1 MASYES
7 VKNDQDKID
16 RMYYT
21 LKNLGEDVEYD
32 NEKILDKFLTETR
45 YFNAN
50 IFSTGRIAN
59 KVSEF
64 DDVGKNLF
72 AQSLQ
77 EIENMPNFGEGSAPK
92 GAAIADY
99 LLAGVS
105 DPTNLFSAVAGA
117 FTLGAGGAAGL
128 AAKEASKQG
137 FKKYMKAKLNAVVSK
152 PVMKSLA
159 VEGTIAGTGGAY
171 QNYKKQGVE
180 QDVGLRKEIDPADI
194 VFQGILEGT
203 LSPVAGVAAN
213 LLGSS
218 VAGGFRAIPDDMKNK
233 KLFNAIPSLNNATAW
248 LERNMMPT
256 AGLTDTQIRS
266 IERRAGEAASP
277 KERGIKL
284 KDDFEKIM
292 SSKDA
297 QGNPLFSPAEA
308 SDEKGLLNRAMQ
320 NDTEALSIVASRSPE
335 LREKY
340 NDFFN
345 LVDDTYI
352 RSGDSAV
359 SEATKT
365 TFASNPNYVR
375 NVPEA
380 YVLQKRAVNLDEFLK
395 TNPTI
400 LTNLRREMLDNP
412 GNTRWNE
419 YTNKYISNGEELGT
433 EKEIQKFVRDA
444 VDNLYTPTRRLRKE
458 TGVFEKRLAETADR
472 QSVLEEQVGIFK
484 DKFKDAKTPKQINK
498 LAEAETNKIMS
509 SQFTPTVKKILGYN
523 SNPALRISETI
534 NGLVD
539 TVARANTAR
548 DLAEDAI
555 RRGIAVRL
563 KDSDPALARKE
574 LGGDVIPFLQ
584 SSRGA
589 FGRDTSTGLEEA
601 AMDVP
606 SNAVGAELKNVF
618 ILKNEGEKIREVFS
632 KDFFGSQLAEKDNLV
647 GAAMKTFLG
656 TQAFAKAGKTIYSP
670 IAIVRNVIGAGGYVT
685 ASGNFSGILK
695 GYRLLN
701 KDSKEAL
708 LKEFEELGL
717 KGSNIDLNQTL
728 RRFGDVTETIDD
740 GTFLQKLFT
749 SGGLSLLGKPGQAL
763 AKKARDAYGA
773 ADDRFKLFAYINEKD
788 KAIKVFDAFSP
799 EQQQAK
805 LLDFQKKFNLP
816 EGRATKEA
824 FIKEQAASKTANM
837 VPVYGRIPAIL
848 EKSRAFP
855 IVGSF
860 TAYPAERLRNTYQI
874 LRTGTDEMI
883 EGFETGNTVLRNQGI
898 KRLGQWYATQGAVY
912 TAAYGLSEI
921 NGDSD
926 TLDQMRSGL
935 PEWQKDSALM
945 ITGKTKDGM
954 NKYVNLGYL
963 HPDQA
968 MLDAIVPMMNKA
980 SRGEDVSKDLD
991 DALLRAGSKLFG
1003 PYVTPSLAFEAASSL
1018 GNLVK
1023 GTIGQAEG
1031 KDYDM
1036 SRDLFNIAKIVEPG
1050 YTKIVRDM
1058 AQSAGAFEKFGE
1070 LGSDAEKFMYPQRFG
1085 TSRPE
1090 AEDFIEVLTMNGLGF
1105 PGLKEEVF
1113 DPKKVLG
1120 FTLNTLNSNAKSN
1133 YNSFAKDLKDKLS
1146 DPRSQFTFGDVLE
1159 DYNDIL
1165 QEQFAAQAA
1174 SHKLFND
1181 MKGLIGSG
1189 KLMKHLKSLGLSSVV
1204 PPNKKLATILR
1215 GAANPVSKAR
1225 PKKFWLDLSRDLE
1238 SKTGLNY
1245 NKSLAEL
1252 RQEMIN
1258 LENTYRGADLK
1269 LDPPEIEITN

>member
-92 GAAIADY
+92 GSATVDY

-105 DPTNLFSAVAGA
+105 DPTNLLSAVAGA

-128 AAKEASKQG
+128 AAKEAAKQG
-137 FKKYMKAKLNAVVSK
+137 FKQHMKSKLKAVVSK
-152 PVMKSLA
+152 PVMKSLVA
-159 VEGTIAGTGGAY
+159 EGTVAGAGGAY
-171 QNYKKQGVE
+171 QNYKRQEVE
-180 QDVGLRKEIDPADI
+180 KDVGLRKEIDPTDI
-194 VFQGILEGT
+194 LFQGVLEGT
-203 LSPVAGVAAN
+203 LSPMAGVAAN

-218 VAGGFRAIPDDMKNK
+218 VTGTVTRNK
-233 KLFNAIPSLNNATAW
+233 QSLYDAIPSLNNATAW

-256 AGLTDTQIRS
+256 AALTNTQIRS
-266 IERRAGEAASP
+266 VEREAGQSAALKTRATDLQEDFQ
-277 KERGIKL
+277 KGIQG
-284 KDDFEKIM
+284 
-292 SSKDA
+292 KDA
-297 QGNPLFSPAEA
+297 QGNPLFSPEEI
-308 SDEKGLLNRAMQ
+308 SSETGLLNK
-320 NDTEALSIVASRSPE
+320 ALQRDEDSLNNIGMRSPE

-345 LVDDTYI
+345 LVDEAYV
-352 RSGDSAV
+352 RGGDSAV
-359 SEATKT
+359 SKATKT

-395 TNPTI
+395 TNPSV
-400 LTNLRREMLDNP
+400 LKDLRQEMLANP
-412 GNTRWNE
+412 GNARWNE
-419 YTNKYISNGEELGT
+419 YANKYISNGKEVGS

-458 TGVFEKRLAETADR
+458 TGVFEKRLVETADSGDIL
-472 QSVLEEQVGIFK
+472 QDQIDIFET
-484 DKFKDAKTPKQINK
+484 KFKGKKTPAQIKK
-498 LAEAETNKIMS
+498 LAEAETKKIMS

-555 RRGIAVRL
+555 RRGVAVRL
-563 KDSDPALARKE
+563 KDSDLALARQK

-589 FGRDTSTGLEEA
+589 FGRDTSKGLEEA
-601 AMDVP
+601 AMDIP
-606 SNAVGAELKNVF
+606 SNAVGAELKNIF
-618 ILKNEGEKIREVFS
+618 ILKDEGKKINEIFN
-632 KDFFGSQLAEKDNLV
+632 KDFFLSQQAEKDNLV
-647 GAAMKTFLG
+647 GTAMRTYLG

-670 IAIVRNVIGAGGYVT
+670 IALIRNAVGAAGYVT
-685 ASGNFSGILK
+685 ASGNFSGLLK
-695 GYRLLN
+695 ATRLIN
-701 KDSKEAL
+701 KDNKQAL

-749 SGGLSLLGKPGQAL
+749 SGGLSLAGKKGQNL
-763 AKKARDAYGA
+763 AKKARELYGDT
-773 ADDRFKLFAYINEKD
+773 DDRFKLLAYVNEKD
-788 KAIKVFDAFSP
+788 KALKVFDAFSP

-816 EGRATKEA
+816 EGRATKQA
-824 FIKEQAASKTANM
+824 FLKEEAASKTANM

-883 EGFETGNTVLRNQGI
+883 EGFETGNTVLRDQGI
-898 KRLGQWYATQGAVY
+898 LRLGQWYATQGAVY
-912 TAAYGLSEI
+912 TAAYGLSEM

-945 ITGKTKDGM
+945 LTGKTKDGM
-954 NKYVNLGYL
+954 NKYINLGYL

-968 MLDAIVPMMNKA
+968 MLEAIVPMMNKA

-1023 GTIGQAEG
+1023 GGINAAGG
-1031 KDYDM
+1031 KDYDP
-1036 SRDLFNIAKIVEPG
+1036 SRDLFDIAKVLEPG
-1050 YTKIVRDM
+1050 YTKIARDM

-1120 FTLNTLNSNAKSN
+1120 FTLNTLNTNAKSN

-1146 DPRSQFTFGDVLE
+1146 DPRTGTTFEDVLE

-1174 SHKLFND
+1174 SHKLFKD
-1181 MKGLIGSG
+1181 MEGLIGSG

-1204 PPNKKLATILR
+1204 PSNKKLPTVLR
-1215 GAANPVSKAR
+1215 GISNPVSKAR

-1258 LENTYRGADLK
+1258 LENKYIGADLK

>member
-1 MASYES
+1 MASYEN
-7 VKNDQDKID
+7 VKKDKQAVD
-16 RMYYT
+16 GMYHT
-21 LKNLGEDVEYD
+21 LKDLGVDVEYD
-32 NEKILDKFLTETR
+32 SEKIVDKFLTEMR
-45 YFNAN
+45 YFDTN
-50 IFSTGRIAN
+50 ILSTGRIAD
-59 KVSEF
+59 KVSGF
-64 DDVGKNLF
+64 DDIGKKLF
-72 AQSLQ
+72 AQSMQ

-92 GAAIADY
+92 GSATVDY

-105 DPTNLFSAVAGA
+105 DPTNLLSAVAGA

-128 AAKEASKQG
+128 AAKEAAKQG
-137 FKKYMKAKLNAVVSK
+137 FKQHMKSKLNALISK

-159 VEGTIAGTGGAY
+159 AEGTVAGAGGAY
-171 QNYKKQGVE
+171 QNYKRQEVE
-180 QDVGLRKEIDPADI
+180 KDVGLRKEIDPANV

-203 LSPVAGVAAN
+203 LSPIAGVAAN

-218 VAGGFRAIPDDMKNK
+218 AAGAVTRNK
-233 KLFNAIPSLNNATAW
+233 QSLYNAIPSLNNATAW

-256 AGLTDTQIRS
+256 AGLTNTQIRS
-266 IERRAGEAASP
+266 VERRAGEAAAP
-277 KERGIKL
+277 KERGIKIQE
-284 KDDFEKIM
+284 DFQRIM
-292 SSKDA
+292 QSKDA
-297 QGNPLFSPAEA
+297 QGNPLFSPEEIT
-308 SDEKGLLNRAMQ
+308 DEKGLLNRAMQ
-320 NDTEALSIVASRSPE
+320 NDAEALSIVATRSPE
-335 LREKY
+335 LRERY

-345 LVDDTYI
+345 LVDETHI
-352 RSGDSAV
+352 NGIDSYV
-359 SEATKT
+359 SKATKS
-365 TFASNPNYVR
+365 TFASNPDYVR

-395 TNPTI
+395 TNPSV
-400 LTNLRREMLDNP
+400 LKDLRREMLANP
-412 GNTRWNE
+412 SNTRWNE
-419 YTNKYISNGEELGT
+419 YTNKYITGDGKELGT

-444 VDNLYTPTRRLRKE
+444 VENIYTPTRRLRKE
-458 TGVFEKRLAETADR
+458 TGVFKKRLDEVDGKYVLDE
-472 QSVLEEQVGIFK
+472 QIKILEE
-484 DKFKDAKTPKQINK
+484 KFKGKKTPAQIKK
-498 LAEAETNKIMS
+498 LAEAETKKIMS
-509 SQFTPTVKKILGYN
+509 NQFSPTVKKILGYN

-555 RRGIAVRL
+555 RRGVAVRL
-563 KDSDPALARKE
+563 PDAAAARE
-574 LGGDVIPFLQ
+574 QLGGDVIPFLQ

-589 FGRDTSTGLEEA
+589 FGRDTSDGLGEA

-606 SNAVGAELKNVF
+606 SNAVGAELKNIF
-618 ILKNEGEKIREVFS
+618 ILKDEGKKINEIFN
-632 KDFFGSQLAEKDNLV
+632 KDFFGSQLAEKDNIV
-647 GAAMKTFLG
+647 GVAMRGLLG
-656 TQAFAKAGKTIYSP
+656 TQAFAKAAKTIYSP
-670 IAIVRNVIGAGGYVT
+670 IALIRNFVGAGGYVM
-685 ASGNFSGILK
+685 ASGNFSGLLK
-695 GYRLLN
+695 ANRLIN
-701 KDSKEAL
+701 KDNREAL

-728 RRFGDVTETIDD
+728 RRFGDITDTIDD
-740 GTFLQKLFT
+740 GTFLQRLFT
-749 SGGLSLLGKPGQAL
+749 SGGLSLAGKPGQAL
-763 AKKARDAYGA
+763 AKKARLAYGGT
-773 ADDRFKLFAYINEKD
+773 DDVFKLLAYVNEKD
-788 KAIKVFDAFSP
+788 KALKVFDAFSP

-805 LLDFQKKFNLP
+805 LLDFQKRFSLP
-816 EGRATKEA
+816 AGRATKEA
-824 FIKEQAASKTANM
+824 FLKEEAATKTANM

-883 EGFETGNTVLRNQGI
+883 EGFETGNTVLRDQGI

-912 TAAYGLSEI
+912 TAAYGLSQM

-926 TLDQMRSGL
+926 TLDEMRSGL

-945 ITGKTKDGM
+945 LTGKTKDGM
-954 NKYVNLGYL
+954 NKYINLGYL

-968 MLDAIVPMMNKA
+968 MLEAIVPMMNKA

-1018 GNLVK
+1018 GNIVK
-1023 GTIGQAEG
+1023 GTIGEIEG

-1070 LGSDAEKFMYPQRFG
+1070 LGSDAEQMMYPQRFG

-1120 FTLNTLNSNAKSN
+1120 FTLNTLNTNAKSN
-1133 YNSFAKDLKDKLS
+1133 YNSFAKDLRDRLS
-1146 DPRSQFTFGDVLE
+1146 DPRSRFTFGDVLE
-1159 DYNDIL
+1159 DYDNIL

-1181 MKGLIGSG
+1181 MKNLIGEG
-1189 KLMKHLKSLGLSSVV
+1189 QLRKHLKSLGLSSVV
-1204 PPNKKLATILR
+1204 PSDKKLSSIIS
-1215 GAANPVSKAR
+1215 GIANPVSKAKPR
-1225 PKKFWLDLSRDLE
+1225 QFWIDLGKDLQD
-1238 SKTGLNY
+1238 KTGLNY
-1245 NKSLAEL
+1245 RVSLDEL
-1252 RQEMIN
+1252 RQEMLN
-1258 LENTYRGADLK
+1258 LEKKYRGADLK